1 MIITNEQLLAIMPQ
15 AKSQNVQ
22 AYLPYLNQAMPVYHI
37 DTPVRAAAFLA
48 QLGHESGQFSVV
60 TENLNYRADRLVAV
74 FPKYF
79 PTLVIA
85 QQYAGKPD
93 RIANK
98 VYANRLGNG
107 PETSGDGWRFRGRGL
122 IQLTGRSSYDD
133 CSKALTG
140 DTTTFQNA
148 PDLLATPQYAVASAC
163 WFWTVYKTLNAI
175 ADQPDNWTTMY
186 KNKLYS
192 KFQWLTIC
200 INGGLNGYDDRLAL
214 WEKAKTVLQ

>member
-1 MIITNEQLLAIMPQ
+1 MMITNEQLTAIMPQ
-15 AKSQNVQ
+15 ANNQNIQ

-48 QLGHESGQFSVV
+48 QLGHESGQFSAV
-60 TENLNYRADRLVAV
+60 TENLNYRADRLLTV

-79 PTLVIA
+79 PTLIVA

-93 RIANK
+93 KIANK

-107 PETSGDGWRFRGRGL
+107 PESCGDGWRFRGRGL
-122 IQLTGRSSYDD
+122 IQLTGRSSYDN
-133 CSKALTG
+133 CSKALTRN
-140 DTTTFQNA
+140 TATFQDA

-163 WFWTVYKTLNAI
+163 WFWTVYKSLNTI
-175 ADQPDNWTTMY
+175 ADQPDNWTTLY

-200 INGGLNGYDDRLAL
+200 INGGLNGYDERLAL
-214 WEKAKTVLQ
+214 WEKAKTVLE